1 MNRENLEALF
11 CMKISAELEMFR
23 MQMLK
28 KTPGEIYGNAY
39 LIDSVINFYE
49 ALTEKAEYLDVGQ
62 LERLFAIPE
71 LLKYFYNRWMDYEDH
86 HVQDISECI
95 GQTIREIGKRKGKE
109 SVFYEE
115 ADSDSR
121 IRA

>member
-1 MNRENLEALF
+1 MNREDLEALF
-11 CMKISAELEMFR
+11 CMKISAELEVFR

-49 ALTEKAEYLDVGQ
+49 ALAEKAEYLDSGQ
-62 LERLFAIPE
+62 LESLFAIPE

>member
-11 CMKISAELEMFR
+11 YMKISAELEMFR

-49 ALTEKAEYLDVGQ
+49 ALAEKAEYLDSGQ
-62 LERLFAIPE
+62 LESLFAIPE

>member
-1 MNRENLEALF
+1 MKREDLEAVF
-11 CMKISAELEMFR
+11 CMKISAELEVFR

-39 LIDSVINFYE
+39 LIDSMINFYE
-49 ALTEKAEYLDVGQ
+49 ALAEKAEYLDSEQ
-62 LERLFAIPE
+62 LESLFAVPE